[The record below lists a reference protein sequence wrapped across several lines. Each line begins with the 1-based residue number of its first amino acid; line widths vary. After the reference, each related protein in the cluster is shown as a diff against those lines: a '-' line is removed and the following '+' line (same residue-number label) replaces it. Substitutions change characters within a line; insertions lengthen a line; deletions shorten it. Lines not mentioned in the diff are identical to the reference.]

1 MRVPSGIGCVDG
13 LFGLVCGFF
22 YFVFQNLFGVSF
34 FSSFFKPP
42 PVFTTDNCFMSG
54 APPEDGDAEGRAPK
68 RGRLDADGYFAE
80 MGKLCDAKLQ
90 SQKEAHEQEL
100 QALRDEMGK
109 LCDAKLQS
117 QKEAHEQEM
126 RALRDEMI
134 LRIRHTD
141 QLVLEKKGMG
151 VAVAG
156 AAIDHGDE
164 VHFMFMYQGNH
175 ELVASTFE
183 HTFLG
188 PVLKGMLTVRLM
200 CHLIGGPARFVSLLT
215 LTQDVGN
222 ECVPYE
228 LRSLMRRGVV
238 TYDYVAVESSD
249 PYGEHNFLTMD
260 TVETWA
266 LGPGKE
272 RILRYMRA
280 WKQRGPFMWKKGEGP
295 LFPFEQLHA

>member
-1 MRVPSGIGCVDG
+1 
-13 LFGLVCGFF
+13 
-22 YFVFQNLFGVSF
+22 
-34 FSSFFKPP
+34 
-42 PVFTTDNCFMSG
+42 MSG
-54 APPEDGDAEGRAPK
+54 APPEDGDAEGRALK
-68 RGRLDADGYFAE
+68 RGRLDADGDFAE

-90 SQKEAHEQEL
+90 SQKEAHEQKM

-117 QKEAHEQEM
+117 QKEAHEREM
-126 RALRDEMI
+126 QALRDETI
-134 LRIRHTD
+134 LRMRHTY
-141 QLVLEKKGMG
+141 QLISEKNGMG

-156 AAIDHGDE
+156 APIDHGDE

-188 PVLKGMLTVRLM
+188 SVLKGMLTVRLM

-215 LTQDVGN
+215 LVQDVGN

-280 WKQRGPFMWKKGEGP
+280 WKKRGPIMWKKGEKP
-295 LFPFEQLHA
+295 LFPFKQLHA